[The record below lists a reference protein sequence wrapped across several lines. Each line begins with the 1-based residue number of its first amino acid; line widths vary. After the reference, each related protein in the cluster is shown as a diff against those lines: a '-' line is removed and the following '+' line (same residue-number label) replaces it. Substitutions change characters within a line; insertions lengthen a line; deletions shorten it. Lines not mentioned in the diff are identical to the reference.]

1 MKLKYLSPTIK
12 ALEIDSSCIIANSE
26 ERVVINNDVE
36 MEVDASESLSR
47 EEKSSTGSIWES
59 GW

>member
-26 ERVVINNDVE
+26 ISVVINNDE
-36 MEVDASESLSR
+36 DMEVDASASLSR
-47 EEKSSTGSIWES
+47 EDNSSTGSIWES